1 MLQAIKA
8 TLRSQGKQV
17 CVIAPTGKAAFA
29 IEGTTMWSYAGLR
42 PEDNTKK
49 LDALRGYAGGNKYIR
64 KRFRQADVIIIDEI
78 IMAENLHLECLNYV
92 MQTGCYGDRPLGS
105 VLIILTGDLYQLPL
119 VKQFQHCVNS
129 SEGFQSDVKK
139 GEEVFNCKTSRIQA
153 KESGKWAFCSAA
165 SGGRQFYHPP
175 LKRDDAWKTNDVVFA
190 CLLADPCRY

>member
-129 SEGFQSDVKK
+129 GEGFQFDVKK
-139 GEEVFNCKTSRIQA
+139 ARRYSTVRPVAYKPRKVTNGRFAVPLRA
-153 KESGKWAFCSAA
+153 VA
-165 SGGRQFYHPP
+165 SSTIH
-175 LKRDDAWKTNDVVFA
+175 L
-190 CLLADPCRY
+190 